1 MPLQG
6 ARVAM
11 HTLSRAPGARVASGR
26 GWAPLRLQTLPE
38 LLFPYLSVALLH
50 TRLTSV
56 GAQ

>member
-1 MPLQG
+1 
-6 ARVAM
+6 M